1 MGIHGSRQLP
11 PSSKNKMLNLPIPDD
26 RMMKGKFQNLQV
38 KLRKRLFAFDVH
50 STPTG
55 KEVFIRSIAPSIPTY
70 LMCVLNFRWELCD
83 DLNQMVRN
91 YYCGAEKGKRKKH
104 WYLWDKMTRPKSV
117 GA

>member
-1 MGIHGSRQLP
+1 MGLP
-11 PSSKNKMLNLPIPDD
+11 TPDG
-26 RMMKGKFQNLQV
+26 RTAKGKFQNLQV
-38 KLRKRLFAFDVH
+38 KMSERLFAYDGY
-50 STPTG
+50 PTQAG
-55 KEVFIRSIAPSIPTY
+55 KEVFIRAIAQSIPTY
-70 LMCVLNFRWELCD
+70 IMSVFKLPMELCD